1 MTDKQ
6 YTTLDEH
13 GFAVS
18 DGWIVI
24 YHANS
29 VTGEYVGSGEEFL
42 MTGTGIPANS
52 YTDAPPISQS
62 GTAIVR
68 SLDHLTWEIV
78 TDYRGQTAYDTQ
90 TRQPQVVSTLGELP
104 SNLTLLIPETQYDEW
119 DGNAWVT
126 NTAAQRADAVSATLA
141 VLATEYKN
149 DMNDLNQAYLAAI
162 VADGPQEATKQTIVR
177 NRIAD
182 RKNKYVSD
190 VAAAK
195 QQ

>member
-24 YHANS
+24 YHTNS
-29 VTGEYVGSGEEFL
+29 VTQEFIGSGEEYL
-42 MTGTGIPANS
+42 MAGTGIPANS
-52 YTDAPPISQS
+52 YTDAPPISQT

-68 SLDHLTWEIV
+68 SLDHLTWERV
-78 TDYRGQTAYDTQ
+78 ADYRGQTAYDTQ
-90 TRQPQVVSTLGELP
+90 TRQPQVVGGLGELP
-104 SNLTLLIPETQYDEW
+104 LNLTLLVPTTQYDEW
-119 DGNAWVT
+119 DGSVWVT
-126 NTAAQRADAVSATLA
+126 NTAAQHADAVSTALS
-141 VLATEYKN
+141 VLATAYKS

-162 VADGPQEATKQTIVR
+162 VADGPQEVTKQTLVR
-177 NRIAD
+177 DRIAA
-182 RKNKYVSD
+182 RKTQYAAD

-195 QQ
+195 Q